1 MLNISEADILKIE
14 VLNPM
19 QYSEM
24 IDTTLTVLDLRV
36 HMNDNTYVHVEMQV
50 RRFKYW
56 TNRMVGYMGRQ
67 ITDQIHDDFDYD
79 RLEPVISISIMDYTL
94 FRDHKRFFLRPIYRV
109 MTKDISLL
117 TRFSSM

>member
-1 MLNISEADILKIE
+1 MVFTRNANALKGLLSVMLNISEADILKIE

-50 RRFKYW
+50 RRF
-56 TNRMVGYMGRQ
+56 
-67 ITDQIHDDFDYD
+67 
-79 RLEPVISISIMDYTL
+79 
-94 FRDHKRFFLRPIYRV
+94 
-109 MTKDISLL
+109 
-117 TRFSSM
+117 

>member
-36 HMNDNTYVHVEMQV
+36 YMNDNTYVHVEMQV
-50 RRFKYW
+50 RRF
-56 TNRMVGYMGRQ
+56 
-67 ITDQIHDDFDYD
+67 
-79 RLEPVISISIMDYTL
+79 
-94 FRDHKRFFLRPIYRV
+94 
-109 MTKDISLL
+109 
-117 TRFSSM
+117 